1 MKDLNKIYDECKE
14 IIEACGIPVKAPRP
28 VLKVN
33 KRAKMRWGQSKINHT
48 KGYREI
54 NISHLLADDNADEF
68 PIHNTMI
75 HEMLHQECPNEG
87 HGGKWKQYAM
97 TISKK
102 TEFDIT
108 RCTEYENYG
117 IHPERNNGNHKYTC
131 ECKLCG
137 RKFGRDRFTKD
148 YMNAA
153 MRGELAH
160 GNCGGRIVITKNW

>member
-14 IIEACGIPVKAPRP
+14 IIEACGIPVEAPRP

-33 KRAKMRWGQSKINHT
+33 KRAKGRWGQSRINHAI
-48 KGYREI
+48 GYREI

-87 HGGKWKQYAM
+87 HGGKWKDLA
-97 TISKK
+97 IRVSKK

-108 RCTEYENYG
+108 RTTTYEKYG
-117 IHPERNNGNHKYTC
+117 VKLDMQKGYKYTC
-131 ECKLCG
+131 FCDKCK
-137 RKFGRDRFTKD
+137 KQFGRSRLSQSCKGFGR
-148 YMNAA
+148 
-153 MRGELAH
+153 RGELQH
-160 GNCGGRIVITKNW
+160 GGCGGRITIVQNW